1 MHRSVVAPGDRQHHV
16 DARIVHQDVDPTV
29 FGLRLLEG
37 RSEGVCFADV
47 AGHRRTARRAACQLR
62 RQFVEQLFASRQTHD
77 EGAPVGQGQ
86 SDGAADSRGGTR
98 DHRDPPIEAL
108 WRSVPWH
115 GDHHTV
121 IWVRRLR
128 SPPRT
133 RVEGRLKLTA
143 GSDRAPSVRQSI
155 RPARG

>member
-1 MHRSVVAPGDRQHHV
+1 
-16 DARIVHQDVDPTV
+16 
-29 FGLRLLEG
+29 
-37 RSEGVCFADV
+37 
-47 AGHRRTARRAACQLR
+47 
-62 RQFVEQLFASRQTHD
+62 SRQTHD

-133 RVEGRLKLTA
+133 RVDGQLADDPLAHGSGGQIEQTACGHLTVLVPGGWRPGVAVALAELDCGDEG
-143 GSDRAPSVRQSI
+143 
-155 RPARG
+155 